1 MFKLIL
7 AFFRYSVD
15 LRIYYC
21 LFNRSYAM
29 KYIKNKGYKLH
40 NSIND
45 TKRSYLIGF
54 ILSIILTI
62 IPFWLVIHGTIS
74 YRFTLDITLICA
86 ITQILVHLVYF
97 LHLDSKS
104 EDGWNMIAIIFASII
119 IFIIVVG
126 SLWIMWNLNNNMLKH

>member
-1 MFKLIL
+1 
-7 AFFRYSVD
+7 
-15 LRIYYC
+15 
-21 LFNRSYAM
+21 M